1 MVESPS
7 SRKTVL
13 AEVRVD
19 SIRLSRRTAVLY
31 AYSVKKGNF
40 QSAAEAFAK
49 HFQDDYLKKR

>member
-19 SIRLSRRTAVLY
+19 IGSPSVGVFHVGLLRTDR
-31 AYSVKKGNF
+31 G
-40 QSAAEAFAK
+40 AAEIARRVLK
-49 HFQDDYLKKR
+49 TGVKIYLHRT